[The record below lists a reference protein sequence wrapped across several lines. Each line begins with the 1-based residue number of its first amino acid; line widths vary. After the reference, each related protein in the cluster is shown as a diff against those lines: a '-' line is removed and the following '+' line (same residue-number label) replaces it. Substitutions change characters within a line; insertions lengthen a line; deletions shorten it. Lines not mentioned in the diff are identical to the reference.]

1 MSVAKLASEL
11 EALLQKRIQ
20 ADDLVLPTMPAVA
33 LEVQKI
39 LDDPEAG
46 MKEVAIALEKDPVL
60 AARSLKMASSAVL
73 AGKAPPATLAEA
85 LARLGAKTIKRLLV
99 EAAAQRLFQSR
110 IPRVNRQLKVL
121 WEHSVAVGLL
131 ARDVHTIAGGTDP
144 EGAYLSGLLHDVG
157 KPVVATILLEVE
169 RLLSDTDQRQWIDT
183 GQWLEVVAAV
193 HRPVGVA
200 LAESWRLPEAVAS
213 CVKAPP
219 DYLPEDKASLVNA
232 VRFSNAL
239 AKQAGVCAGA
249 VDAAA
254 NDAVVAAGRTAIGL
268 TDENLEA
275 LTKGLQERI
284 AGLYA

>member
-1 MSVAKLASEL
+1 MSVAKLASQL
-11 EALLQKRIQ
+11 EAILQKRIQ
-20 ADDLVLPTMPAVA
+20 EDQLVLPTMPAVA
-33 LEVQKI
+33 LEVQRI

-46 MKEVAIALEKDPVL
+46 MKEVALALEKDPVL
-60 AARSLKMASSAVL
+60 AARSMKQASSAAL
-73 AGKAPPATLAEA
+73 AGKGPPATLAEA

-110 IPRVNRQLKVL
+110 IPKVNGQLKVL
-121 WEHSVAVGLL
+121 WQHSTAVGLL
-131 ARDVHTIAGGTDP
+131 AREVQTIAGGTDP

-169 RLLSDTDQRQWIDT
+169 RLLSDADQRQWIDT

-200 LAESWRLPEAVAS
+200 LAESWHLPAVVVD

-219 DYLPEDKASLVNA
+219 DYLPEDKASVLNA
-232 VRFSNAL
+232 VRFGNAL
-239 AKQAGVCAGA
+239 AKQAGICAGA

-254 NDAVVAAGRTAIGL
+254 NDAVVVAGRAAIGL
-268 TDENLEA
+268 SDENLEA
-275 LTKGLQERI
+275 LTKGLQERV